1 MKGMQGWLWLV
12 YGLVLLPIGFIIM
25 GIGLYRTA
33 MLPRWQAA
41 LLIAGSALLL
51 NPDIEI
57 ISVAA
62 SCLLAIALVPLGVQR
77 IRKALPASQV

>member
-1 MKGMQGWLWLV
+1 
-12 YGLVLLPIGFIIM
+12 
-25 GIGLYRTA
+25 
-33 MLPRWQAA
+33 

-62 SCLLAIALVPLGVQR
+62 SRLLAIALVPLGVQR
-77 IRKALPASQV
+77 IRKALPASLDFRLIT